1 MHAGSLRL
9 VALDIL
15 LGFVHYSAFLLDV
28 LRHDELVLENVL
40 DTLSSK

>member
-9 VALDIL
+9 VAHDIL
-15 LGFVHYSAFLLDV
+15 LGFVHHAAFLLDV